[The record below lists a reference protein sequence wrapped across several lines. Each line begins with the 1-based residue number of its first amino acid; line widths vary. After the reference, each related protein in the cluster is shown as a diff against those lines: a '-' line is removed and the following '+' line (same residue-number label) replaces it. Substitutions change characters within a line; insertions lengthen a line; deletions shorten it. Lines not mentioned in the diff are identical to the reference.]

1 MRHFPRPR
9 RPPQALLPP
18 PRGQQESE
26 PPSDHRGVGHGQT
39 HSAGKPT
46 PAHPRVP
53 PCPKGP
59 QQRKVATSPGAAI
72 RAFLCLGGWG
82 AVPLAATVAAAA
94 GVRARKPMRV
104 EEVNALRE
112 GKEQWRHTGSV
123 AGAPPANSELDEGC
137 EPERG
142 TYLVIPQRAKVPS
155 RARATGAGSK
165 AAGSA
170 PTGTGTASTGESKR
184 LRESVE
190 AGGDHSVGKGALDRQ
205 AAAGTSMFAHPRR
218 RQWHHAS
225 TEDVHRFPEKEN
237 QRLLAGH

>member
-1 MRHFPRPR
+1 VLCDIESLHLPSSRSGATEKARP
-9 RPPQALLPP
+9 
-18 PRGQQESE
+18 S
-26 PPSDHRGVGHGQT
+26 PS
-39 HSAGKPT
+39 
-46 PAHPRVP
+46 
-53 PCPKGP
+53 
-59 QQRKVATSPGAAI
+59 AAI
-72 RAFLCLGGWG
+72 RAFPFLRLDGWG

-155 RARATGAGSK
+155 RTRATGAGSK
-165 AAGSA
+165 AAGST
-170 PTGTGTASTGESKR
+170 PTGTGTASAGESKR
-184 LRESVE
+184 LRASVE
-190 AGGDHSVGKGALDRQ
+190 AGGDHSVGKGALDRRV
-205 AAAGTSMFAHPRR
+205 AAGTSMYAHPRR

-225 TEDVHRFPEKEN
+225 TEDVHRFEKKKTSVSSLDAN
-237 QRLLAGH
+237 AMRPNSKHGTGRPS